1 MVIKQIKS
9 MTEVNAVCWNNLVQN
24 KDPFVCHEFLLALEQ
39 SGAVSIETGWQPNHL
54 LVFEQQ
60 ELIAAMPLYLKNHS
74 RGEYVFDQQWA
85 DAYHQSGMDYYP
97 KWVNSI
103 PYTPCQGQRILIKQ
117 EIDNQT
123 IITLCLDHI
132 KQLSELNNISSF
144 HSLFPTPEQT
154 KYIQQQ
160 LHIRLGVQFQW
171 FNKNYRDFDD
181 YLHAF
186 TSRQRK
192 KIKKERRVIAD
203 QGITFLRLTGS
214 EISEQQWQV
223 FFTFYEITYL
233 KRGQA
238 AYLNADFFI
247 QLAQTMPE
255 QLLLVLAIKDNRYV
269 GAALSFIGSN
279 TLYGRY
285 WGCYEEY
292 NNLHFETCYY
302 QGLEYCLEH
311 QLQRFDSGAQGEHKI
326 SRGFEPITTYSAHW
340 IQSPQFSKLIANFLQ
355 REKVLI
361 QQYKIDCLQ
370 YLPFKTPCHNKKM

>member
-340 IQSPQFSKLIANFLQ
+340 IQNPQFSKLIANFLQ